1 MPEGKFK
8 LRLHYGQD
16 NIWSDVY
23 ETDDRIIISDH
34 NICTYPTGAVFDYDL
49 YTQSQNRLMKLG
61 KPLYRYMEGDE
72 SVVTESGIYKFNS
85 VYQRIDATPVE
96 HFFEERFAECYGQDT
111 LGCLHKEYPIV
122 STSGNNLFLDYAVE
136 LKSGGVIAVEE
147 NGVNYHHPQLIGE
160 ERYRHQLEKQ
170 NICSELG
177 IRLYRFSSIDCQ
189 FEDRIKEE
197 ILKFFGSK
205 ENFRPAGITGKRYFE
220 LYDHQKFNLEA
231 LEKLRKEHPDSTAS
245 ALIVLPT
252 ATGKTMIILE
262 DLTAMLKE
270 DPTLRVIAVGPSR
283 AIANQWQ
290 KLFKERNFP
299 SSFET
304 GTYQALFKRRAE
316 VPQDYYDYIIIDE
329 AHHAVAPMASKAIT
343 YFRPKLLVGLTATAE
358 RLDGKKL
365 ESIFGEYTECISLE
379 DAMQK
384 GIISPVRVY
393 RINTNIDLSKV
404 RYKGRDFVNAD
415 VEKTLRVPSRDKV
428 IADTL
433 KKYFNGPE
441 VKGIIF
447 CVDIAHAERIS
458 KLLSGSYGLKS
469 IAVSSKDRKAEEHLK
484 AFQNGEYN
492 FICTCSLINEGWDE
506 PSVNLI
512 VMARPTLSKV
522 LYTQQLGRGLRKAE
536 GKECVYVLDVVDE
549 YGTMLR
555 PWSVNAIFSSGSY
568 VPFGILGEQ
577 YRTGDIITINGYKE
591 TVTSIEELNLKTF
604 ESLHESMLSVEQSA
618 RELFINTGTFSSW
631 IRKGKAVPDLTVP
644 LGSSKLYFFTTDNLN
659 SIRAAQGL
667 KEHSDMTIK
676 EDFFDFIKDRTYT
689 FSFKIVFYLSLL
701 DSINENGEADIDVVL
716 EKYRE
721 FYLGRIRNGLPVDRS
736 NCVYTSEYLENKTK
750 MKESL
755 LTNPFEKFERKRF
768 IFYGKDIAML
778 SFNPVL
784 WDKLSVEDIETT
796 RKIMD
801 ENLKFY
807 YENI

>member
-1 MPEGKFK
+1 MLEGKFK

-34 NICTYPTGAVFDYDL
+34 NICTCPSAAVFDYDL
-49 YTQSQNRLMKLG
+49 YTQSQNRLMKSG

-72 SVVTESGIYKFNS
+72 SFVAESGTYKFNS

-96 HFFEERFAECYGQDT
+96 HFFEERFAECYGHDA
-111 LGCLHKEYPIV
+111 LGYLHKEYPIV

-136 LKSGGVIAVEE
+136 LESGGVIAVEE
-147 NGVNYHHPQLIGE
+147 NGVNYHHPQIIGE
-160 ERYRHQLEKQ
+160 EKYRHQLEKQ
-170 NICSELG
+170 NICAELG
-177 IRLYRFSSIDCQ
+177 IKLYRFSSIDCR
-189 FEDRIKEE
+189 FADRIKEE
-197 ILKFFGSK
+197 ILEFFGSRD
-205 ENFRPAGITGKRYFE
+205 NFRPVGITGKRNFQ
-220 LYDHQKFNLEA
+220 LYDHQKINLEA
-231 LEKLRKEHPDSTAS
+231 LARLRNAHTDSTAS

-252 ATGKTMIILE
+252 ATGKSMIILE
-262 DLTAMLKE
+262 DLVAMLKE
-270 DPTLRVIAVGPSR
+270 KPSLRVIAVGPSK
-283 AIANQWQ
+283 AIATQWQ
-290 KLFKERNFP
+290 KLFKEWNFP

-304 GTYQALFKRRAE
+304 GTYHELFKRRSE
-316 VPQDYYDYIIIDE
+316 VSQDYYDYIIIDE
-329 AHHAVAPMASKAIT
+329 AHHAVAPMTAKAIT
-343 YFRPKLLVGLTATAE
+343 YFKSKLLVGLTATPE

-379 DAMQK
+379 DAMRN

-415 VEKTLRVPSRDKV
+415 IEKTLRVPSRDEV
-428 IADTL
+428 IAETL
-433 KKYFNGPE
+433 EKYFNGPE

-458 KLLSGSYGLKS
+458 KLLTETHGLKS
-469 IAVSSKDRKAEEHLK
+469 IAVSSKDRKADEYLK
-484 AFQNGEYN
+484 AFQNGDYN

-506 PSVNLI
+506 PSVNLL

-522 LYTQQLGRGLRKAE
+522 LYTQQLGRGLRKDD

-549 YGTMLR
+549 YGAMLR
-555 PWSVNAIFSSGSY
+555 PWSVNAIFGSAAY
-568 VPFGILGEQ
+568 VPFGIVGEQ
-577 YRTGDIITINGYKE
+577 YRTGDVITINGYRE

-604 ESLHESMLSVEQSA
+604 ESLHEGMLSVEQSA
-618 RELFINTGTFSSW
+618 RDLFINTGTFSSW
-631 IRKGKAVPDLTVP
+631 IRKGKAIPDLTVP
-644 LGSSKLYFFTTDNLN
+644 LGSSKLYFFTPENLS
-659 SIRAAQGL
+659 SIRVAQGL
-667 KEHSDMTIK
+667 KEHSETTIK

-701 DSINENGEADIDVVL
+701 ESINENGEAEIDTVL

-721 FYLGRIRNGLPVDRS
+721 FYLGRIRSGLPVDRS
-736 NCVYTSEYLENKTK
+736 NCVYTSEYLSNKTK

-784 WDKLSVEDIETT
+784 WDKLSAEDISES
-796 RKIMD
+796 RSIMED
-801 ENLKFY
+801 NLKFY
-807 YENI
+807 YESI

>member
-1 MPEGKFK
+1 MPEGKFR

-23 ETDDRIIISDH
+23 ETDDRIVITDH
-34 NICTYPTGAVFDYDL
+34 NICTCHTAAVFDYDL

-72 SVVTESGIYKFNS
+72 SFVAESGTYKFNS

-96 HFFEERFAECYGQDT
+96 HFFEERFAECYGHDA
-111 LGCLHKEYPIV
+111 LGYLHKEYPIV
-122 STSGNNLFLDYAVE
+122 SASGNNLFLDYAVE
-136 LKSGGVIAVEE
+136 LKSGGGVAVEE

-160 ERYRHQLEKQ
+160 EKYRHQLEKQ
-170 NICSELG
+170 NICAELG
-177 IRLYRFSSIDCQ
+177 IKLYRFSSIDCR
-189 FEDRIKEE
+189 FADRIKEE
-197 ILKFFGSK
+197 ILEFFGNK
-205 ENFRPAGITGKRYFE
+205 ENFRPVGITGKRNFK
-220 LYDHQKFNLEA
+220 LYDHQKINLEA
-231 LEKLRKEHPDSTAS
+231 LDKLRKDHPDATAS
-245 ALIVLPT
+245 VLIVLPT
-252 ATGKTMIILE
+252 ATGKSMIILE
-262 DLTAMLKE
+262 DLAAMLKE
-270 DPTLRVIAVGPSR
+270 KPSLRVIAVGPSK
-283 AIANQWQ
+283 AIAAQWQ
-290 KLFKERNFP
+290 KLFKEWNFP

-304 GTYQALFKRRAE
+304 VTYQGLFKRRSE
-316 VPQDYYDYIIIDE
+316 VSQDYYDYIIIDE
-329 AHHAVAPMASKAIT
+329 AHHAVAPMTAKAIT
-343 YFRPKLLVGLTATAE
+343 YFRPKLLVGLTATPE

-379 DAMQK
+379 DAMQN

-415 VEKTLRVPSRDKV
+415 IEKTLRVPSRDEV
-428 IADTL
+428 IAETL
-433 KKYFNGPE
+433 EKYFNGPD

-458 KLLSGSYGLKS
+458 KLLTEAHGLKS
-469 IAVSSKDRKAEEHLK
+469 IAVSSKDRKADEHLK
-484 AFQNGEYN
+484 AFQKGAYN

-506 PSVNLI
+506 PSVNLL

-522 LYTQQLGRGLRKAE
+522 LYTQQLGRGLRKAD

-549 YGTMLR
+549 YGAMLR
-555 PWSVNAIFSSGSY
+555 PWSVNAIFGSAAY
-568 VPFGILGEQ
+568 VPFGIVGEQ
-577 YRTGDIITINGYKE
+577 YRTGDVITINGYKE

-604 ESLHESMLSVEQSA
+604 ESLHEGMLSVEQSA

-631 IRKGKAVPDLTVP
+631 IRKGVAIPDLTVP
-644 LGSSKLYFFTTDNLN
+644 LGSSKLYFFTPENLS
-659 SIRAAQGL
+659 SIRLEQGL
-667 KEHSDMTIK
+667 KEHSELTIK

-689 FSFKIVFYLSLL
+689 FSFKIVFYISLL
-701 DSINENGEADIDVVL
+701 DCINENGEAELDAVL
-716 EKYRE
+716 EKYIE
-721 FYLGRIRNGLPVDRS
+721 FYLKRIRSGLPVDRS
-736 NCVYTSEYLENKTK
+736 NCVYTLEYLSNKTK

-784 WDKLSVEDIETT
+784 WDKLSAEDISES
-796 RKIMD
+796 RSIMED
-801 ENLKFY
+801 NLKFY
-807 YENI
+807 YESI